1 MLKQL
6 ARSDVLVSLVRN
18 PDTCKRTLKHSFS
31 CCRLIAAKFR
41 HLYVKT
47 GEIAFRRFDGEGH
60 PAQLDL
66 ARILWWASSDRR
78 PRRTCATKSIH
89 REQNEVWQDPT
100 RHGRCPIASMERIH
114 GRLQAAQAGDQSRGG
129 GPGCARDQNQLT
141 SYMPHAL
148 DGRPRL
154 TGIAVALVR
163 RFTAAGGGGCRLHRT
178 AGPLCRE
185 SQYLLHG
192 SRRGR
197 RDPAARAGPVHRP
210 AGAPLPPPNGL
221 ATPQPDSR
229 CRPNLHCDVG
239 QYSECRSQ
247 YLGQLSHVPHGSSAI
262 LTLPVCRA
270 RSAWASRSR
279 SFAAHASTRWLRST
293 SSCCSSNT
301 S

>member
-1 MLKQL
+1 
-6 ARSDVLVSLVRN
+6 
-18 PDTCKRTLKHSFS
+18 
-31 CCRLIAAKFR
+31 
-41 HLYVKT
+41 
-47 GEIAFRRFDGEGH
+47 
-60 PAQLDL
+60 
-66 ARILWWASSDRR
+66 
-78 PRRTCATKSIH
+78 
-89 REQNEVWQDPT
+89 
-100 RHGRCPIASMERIH
+100 
-114 GRLQAAQAGDQSRGG
+114 
-129 GPGCARDQNQLT
+129 
-141 SYMPHAL
+141 MPHAL
-148 DGRPRL
+148 GGRPRL
-154 TGIAVALVR
+154 TGIAVAHVR

-185 SQYLLHG
+185 GQYLLHG